1 MMGRPAAP
9 ATRRKCSTA
18 ISGRCPIVKGPGGKT
33 SKALAPPSAAILA
46 IRAASRLP
54 SAYTPCTIGSR
65 SPISSFA
72 IARTRFCSSN
82 VHEATSVEC
91 ALTVIPERPST
102 EATSRR
108 CARKDGSSIDR
119 SSWKGKST
127 AGTTPWGIHFV
138 SRAIVTPLLDPEIVI
153 PDHLRPLLRLGARKG
168 QELLRR
174 APDDVEPLS
183 GQLAAYF
190 RIGERLP
197 RFRVEARDDLLRRSG
212 GHEHPH
218 PGFRGEP
225 GHGLGAGRAI
235 PELGGGGGAS
245 HRTQ

>member
-1 MMGRPAAP
+1 M
-9 ATRRKCSTA
+9 
-18 ISGRCPIVKGPGGKT
+18 
-33 SKALAPPSAAILA
+33 
-46 IRAASRLP
+46 RAASRLP

-91 ALTVIPERPST
+91 ALIVIAERPST
-102 EATSRR
+102 EAVSRR

-138 SRAIVTPLLDPEIVI
+138 SRAIVTPLLDPDIVI
-153 PDHLRPLLRLGARKG
+153 ADHLRPLLRLGARKG
-168 QELLRR
+168 EEFLRR

-183 GQLAAYF
+183 GQLAAHF

-197 RFRVEARDDLLRRSG
+197 RFGVEARDDLPWRSG
-212 GHEHPH
+212 GDEHPH
-218 PGFRGEP
+218 PSLRRQP
-225 GHGLGAGRAI
+225 RQ
-235 PELGGGGGAS
+235 PPGGGPGIG
-245 HRTQ
+245 HRR